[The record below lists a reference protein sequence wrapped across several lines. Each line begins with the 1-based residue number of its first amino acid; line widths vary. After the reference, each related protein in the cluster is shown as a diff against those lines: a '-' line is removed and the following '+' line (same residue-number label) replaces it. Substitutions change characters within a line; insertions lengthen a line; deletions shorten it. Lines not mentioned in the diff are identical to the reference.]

1 MKLTSNLFNININ
14 KNFKNTRKN
23 VYKLIAV
30 YPKIYICT
38 DFPLL
43 LTFLLIFMN
52 MQIMQ
57 IWYVAYLT
65 MEWKAY
71 VLALFYYKF

>member
-1 MKLTSNLFNININ
+1 MTILGWNQ
-14 KNFKNTRKN
+14 
-23 VYKLIAV
+23 
-30 YPKIYICT
+30 PIYICI
-38 DFPLL
+38 DFPL
-43 LTFLLIFMN
+43 FFSVFMN

-71 VLALFYYKF
+71 VLALF